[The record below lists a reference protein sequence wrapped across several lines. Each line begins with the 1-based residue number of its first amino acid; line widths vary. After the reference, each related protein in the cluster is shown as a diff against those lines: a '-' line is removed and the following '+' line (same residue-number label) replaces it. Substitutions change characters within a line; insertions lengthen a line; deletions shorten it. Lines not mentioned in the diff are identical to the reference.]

1 MRRQLTR
8 KDNAEPL
15 LALKDQPPDS
25 AAGPAD
31 VMVRRTAEI
40 ISETRPNQGIA
51 KALPV

>member
-1 MRRQLTR
+1 MTR
-8 KDNAEPL
+8 KDAERL